1 MSTAGAE
8 PVRSERSLRQLI
20 AGHPV
25 AAMLILMFVIGWGF
39 LIPAALLGVP
49 LIPIPLLGAIF
60 LAQLGPAVLVTWAG
74 RGWPAVRQLFGRV
87 FRWRVNL
94 VWYALALFLIP
105 VLTYLWTAAVFG
117 GGALNALFTD
127 RSLILSYLSSLSI
140 LPLVSLW
147 EETAW
152 MGIVQARIA
161 TYRSALIAAAIT
173 GPLFGLLHMPL
184 QLGQPVGTFLFTM
197 AALMIFGIP
206 FRIVLGWM
214 YNVTGGSILI
224 VALVHV
230 TFDATNNNPIFVA
243 ASPGQIVLQPGGGAV
258 QLVVLAWAIA
268 VLILSRGRLGARTNS
283 QAAEQSQPQ
292 VPASQPIS
300 DVTTAGPG

>member
-1 MSTAGAE
+1 MSTASTE
-8 PVRSERSLRQLI
+8 PIRSQRSLRQLI
-20 AGHPV
+20 ADHPV
-25 AAMLILMFVIGWGF
+25 ASMLILMFAVGWGF

-60 LAQLGPAVLVTWAG
+60 LAQLGPSVLVTWAG
-74 RGWPAVRQLFGRV
+74 GGWPAVRQLFGRV
-87 FRWRVNL
+87 FRWRVNF

-117 GGALNALFTD
+117 GGALHALFTD
-127 RSLILSYLSSLSI
+127 RSVILSYLSSLSI

-161 TYRSALIAAAIT
+161 AYRSALIAAAIT

-184 QLGQPVGTFLFTM
+184 QLGQPVGTFLFSM

-206 FRIVLGWM
+206 FRIVLGWL

-224 VALVHV
+224 VALLHV
-230 TFDATNNNPIFVA
+230 TFDATNNNPIFVV

-258 QLVVLAWAIA
+258 HLVVLAWAIV
-268 VLILSRGRLGARTNS
+268 VLILTRGRLGARIS
-283 QAAEQSQPQ
+283 SRDAEQPQPQ
-292 VPASQPIS
+292 VAASQP
-300 DVTTAGPG
+300 